1 MKKTSKSKF
10 LTSTVALSAILLG
23 MTVNISA
30 QEPAWKNLP
39 PSKQHSPGHV
49 EIPAKLQTPSR
60 DINMVIIVKSE
71 TYNQKHNGEMVY
83 GGYHRYGEIFSLP
96 ISNLESA
103 TFKRVGDERPADEQ
117 FTMYP
122 DYRSNFFHG
131 GRYADFDEME
141 QKEPGEEYQ
150 FDIKHSDGRTTSQ
163 MVPIPSGE
171 RPGPVKLSI
180 YQEDKEIGYTD
191 IDYTKDLI
199 VRWDG
204 FNGEKD
210 PNGIM
215 DDYVTI
221 QLDKCHD
228 NGKRI
233 YTSGVA
239 TLNATYLTFEAGEAV
254 IPAETMEKG
263 YWYKMSGKF
272 ANVTH
277 TSLIDNAPAVAS
289 WMSYINLEVATN
301 GAASMSTC
309 E

>member
-1 MKKTSKSKF
+1 MHNSLKTTIV
-10 LTSTVALSAILLG
+10 LTAIIPLVSLSPSLA
-23 MTVNISA
+23 N
-30 QEPAWKNLP
+30 EPQWKNLP
-39 PSKQHSPGHV
+39 PSQQHSPGHV
-49 EIPAKLQTPSR
+49 EIPASLHNPAR

-71 TYNQKHNGEMVY
+71 TFNQQHNGDMEY

-103 TFKRVGDERPADEQ
+103 TFKRLGDNRTPDEQ

-131 GRYADFDEME
+131 GRYADYDEME
-141 QKEPGEEYQ
+141 KKEPGEEYQ
-150 FDIKHSDGRTTSQ
+150 FDIKHADGRTTSQ
-163 MVPIPSGE
+163 MVPIPKGD

-180 YQEDKEIGYTD
+180 FQDGEKA
-191 IDYTKDLI
+191 DYTNVDYKKDLI
-199 VRWDG
+199 VRWEDFG
-204 FNGEKD
+204 GEKD

-228 NGKRI
+228 GGKRI

-254 IPAETMEKG
+254 IPAETMEAGK
-263 YWYKMSGKF
+263 WYKMSGKF

-277 TSLIDNAPAVAS
+277 TSLIDGAPAVSS
-289 WMSYINLEVATN
+289 WMSYTNLEVGTN
-301 GAASMSTC
+301 GASGTSTC